1 METTLVTNQVRNY
14 ASIIHLSVLSK
25 YFIPFGNYFIPIIMW
40 ATRKET
46 SEFTDYNGKQVIN
59 FQLSMFL
66 YSLILIIIAVPAFL
80 FSLFSNVSFNQFT
93 NGDFIFDKLSTGNLT
108 GIVLIAVIAS
118 GIYIFSKIIEFFLI
132 IYGAIK
138 TSEGEYFK
146 YPLTINFIK

>member
-1 METTLVTNQVRNY
+1 M
-14 ASIIHLSVLSK
+14 HLSVLTK

-46 SEFTDYNGKQVIN
+46 SEFADYNGKQVIN

-66 YSLILIIIAVPAFL
+66 YSLVLMVVAIPTFI
-80 FSLFSNVSFNQFT
+80 FSLFNNVSFNEFT
-93 NGDFIFDKLSTGNLT
+93 NGDFIFNKLSTGNLT
-108 GIVLIAVIAS
+108 RMVFIAIIAA
-118 GIYIFSKIIEFFLI
+118 GIYIFSKILEFFLI
-132 IYGAIK
+132 IYGAVK

>member
-1 METTLVTNQVRNY
+1 METTIITNREKNY
-14 ASIIHLSVLSK
+14 AAFMHLSVLTK
-25 YFIPFGNYFIPIIMW
+25 YFIPFGNYFVPIIMW

-46 SEFTDYNGKQVIN
+46 SELADYNGKQVIN

-66 YSLILIIIAVPAFL
+66 YSLVLLIVAIPSFVY
-80 FSLFSNVSFNQFT
+80 SLFNNVSFNTFT

-108 GIVLIAVIAS
+108 GMVLIAVIAA
-118 GIYIFSKIIEFFLI
+118 GIYIFSKIIEFFLV

-138 TSEGEYFK
+138 TSEGHYFK